1 MQNNKSNFLYPWYVV
16 FVLMLAYTVAFI
28 DRQILSL
35 LIEPI
40 KLDLNISDTQ
50 IGLLAGLAFGIFYS
64 IVGIPIAQLA
74 DRKNRVGII
83 SIGVALWSFMTALCG
98 LANTYFNLFLARIG
112 VGVGEAALSPAAYS
126 MITDYFPKDKL
137 GRAIGVYVIGL
148 YLGAGIAMIV
158 GSAVISYVST
168 LPEIILPLYG
178 LIKPWQLAFILV
190 SLPGILILI
199 LLITVKEPQRG
210 FYDSKSITNEEIPFK
225 KVVQYLWGLRKI
237 FTNLIIGVC
246 INGAVIVGYMVWIP
260 EWLRRNLDVSIV
272 DAGIIYGSVLLIFGS
287 IGPFTGGWISDYLLK
302 KGYRDAPMRTVYFA
316 AILTVPLAVI
326 MPLSSN
332 LTSAIVL
339 LSLVT
344 FFFSIPQALPPVV
357 LQTISPNK
365 MRAQTIAIFMF
376 FSNILSYA
384 FGATIIALITD
395 LFGYE
400 EALKY
405 SMAITSGLMIPIG
418 CYFIYKTLHPLR
430 NLEY

>member
-1 MQNNKSNFLYPWYVV
+1 MGPKENTVV
-16 FVLMLAYTVAFI
+16 
-28 DRQILSL
+28 SL
-35 LIEPI
+35 LEDIDDNHNNSYGTFESDDEMLSRRSSI
-40 KLDLNISDTQ
+40 KDAISQ
-50 IGLLAGLAFGIFYS
+50 CKGQS
-64 IVGIPIAQLA
+64 MQQ
-74 DRKNRVGII
+74 
-83 SIGVALWSFMTALCG
+83 
-98 LANTYFNLFLARIG
+98 
-112 VGVGEAALSPAAYS
+112 GEIPAAMWS
-126 MITDYFPKDKL
+126 
-137 GRAIGVYVIGL
+137 
-148 YLGAGIAMIV
+148 
-158 GSAVISYVST
+158 
-168 LPEIILPLYG
+168 
-178 LIKPWQLAFILV
+178 
-190 SLPGILILI
+190 
-199 LLITVKEPQRG
+199 
-210 FYDSKSITNEEIPFK
+210 
-225 KVVQYLWGLRKI
+225 QY
-237 FTNLIIGVC
+237 C
-246 INGAVIVGYMVWIP
+246 A
-260 EWLRRNLDVSIV
+260 S
-272 DAGIIYGSVLLIFGS
+272 
-287 IGPFTGGWISDYLLK
+287 
-302 KGYRDAPMRTVYFA
+302 FA

-418 CYFIYKTLHPLR
+418 CYFIYKTLDPLR